1 MTKHDWALLCIVR
14 IMLHLLFDN
23 ESGLLFSPTKAGGM
37 NSFTMNEGTKTAK
50 VSTGKINPRGDL
62 CVTLK
67 KNKSL
72 DF

>member
-1 MTKHDWALLCIVR
+1 
-14 IMLHLLFDN
+14 
-23 ESGLLFSPTKAGGM
+23 M

-62 CVTLK
+62 CVTFK